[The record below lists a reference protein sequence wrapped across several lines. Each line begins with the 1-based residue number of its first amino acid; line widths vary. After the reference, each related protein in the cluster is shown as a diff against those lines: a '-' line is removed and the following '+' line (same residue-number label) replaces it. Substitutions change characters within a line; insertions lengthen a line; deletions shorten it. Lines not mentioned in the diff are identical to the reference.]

1 MSIKVLKVLYRG
13 ANAKFMRQRLC
24 LPRFSFDKPQY
35 EKELNLEILFYRYME
50 MVGTKN
56 SSTIVFYTSN
66 MYNMYLKRFNVL
78 LVYYIVVV
86 FIHKI

>member
-50 MVGTKN
+50 MVGMN
-56 SSTIVFYTSN
+56 RSARIHQLLFFILAICTICT
-66 MYNMYLKRFNVL
+66 
-78 LVYYIVVV
+78 
-86 FIHKI
+86 

>member
-50 MVGTKN
+50 MVG
-56 SSTIVFYTSN
+56 
-66 MYNMYLKRFNVL
+66 MKRKPFS
-78 LVYYIVVV
+78 
-86 FIHKI
+86 